1 MTARSGRGRFRLT
14 DSRRFRVSSGAKIQN
29 RYKRP
34 TNGPETSR
42 ATCRKSETVGD
53 GFKFRLS
60 AEHPGTDK
68 RNRSIIGITRPTG
81 AFLKTVNFHRTF
93 ETRASP
99 SIRQLK
105 KKRFS
110 PPTRY
115 ENTVR
120 SERSWVTTSKSTILR
135 DFTNCVDVKKNTQK
149 FNNKRKSRKIT
160 RHDRIKSPGF
170 EKTLHTI
177 SSIFFLF
184 LNNSVIRPRN
194 IIYCRVLRRNSYDVL
209 YVFFLCK

>member
-93 ETRASP
+93 ESLCS
-99 SIRQLK
+99 SIEK
-105 KKRFS
+105 KKDFLRR
-110 PPTRY
+110 PGTRIRY
-115 ENTVR
+115 DPNGRESQRRNRQFYGISLIAWTWKKTPR
-120 SERSWVTTSKSTILR
+120 NSTIR
-135 DFTNCVDVKKNTQK
+135 
-149 FNNKRKSRKIT
+149 
-160 RHDRIKSPGF
+160 
-170 EKTLHTI
+170 EK
-177 SSIFFLF
+177 
-184 LNNSVIRPRN
+184 VE
-194 IIYCRVLRRNSYDVL
+194 
-209 YVFFLCK
+209 K